1 MRWAS
6 VVGQEAA
13 VRFMRRALAS
23 KRLPHALLLRGPS
36 GVGKRTAARALAAA
50 ALCREPAGGDEACGA
65 CLSCRELA
73 SRVHPDF
80 HEPDVDP
87 DARTITVDLVRGLI
101 AGMNLCAARGGR
113 KVALVPLAERIQE
126 VSQNT
131 LLKTLEEPAGESLWI
146 LTCED
151 PSALLPTVRSRAT
164 GVRFG
169 RVPATAMAEALRG
182 KYSATADRARAVARA
197 AEGSFT
203 RAKEL
208 LSEDLD
214 EERGFLRESILPGI
228 GEGASAGPT
237 LARYLVGR
245 VKAAGKKAKRK
256 RGKRIAETGRRE
268 DAKGSAEDVTKPRA
282 PLEAARRR
290 AFRMLETLT
299 LLLRDRMRECL
310 RASPARADFWARG
323 LEVVLESD
331 AAIRQNV
338 TVELALAV
346 AAARLARVG
355 GGTGR
360 SD

>member
-1 MRWAS
+1 
-6 VVGQEAA
+6 
-13 VRFMRRALAS
+13 MRRALAS

-73 SRVHPDF
+73 ARVHPDF
-80 HEPDVDP
+80 HEPDVDS

-101 AGMNLCAARGGR
+101 AGMNLRAARGGR
-113 KVALVPLAERIQE
+113 KVALVPVAERIQE
-126 VSQNT
+126 VTQNT

-164 GVRFG
+164 DVRFG
-169 RVPATAMAEALRG
+169 RVPAAVMAEALRG
-182 KYSATADRARAVARA
+182 EHSATADGSTELAEVRARAVAGA

-228 GEGASAGPT
+228 GGGARAGPG
-237 LARYLVGR
+237 LARDLLGR
-245 VKAAGKKAKRK
+245 VKAAGKKTKRK
-256 RGKRIAETGRRE
+256 RAKRIAETGGHGDE
-268 DAKGSAEDVTKPRA
+268 KGSAEDATKARA
-282 PLEAARRR
+282 PLEDARRR
-290 AFRMLETLT
+290 ALRMLETLS

-310 RASPARADFWARG
+310 PATPARADFWARG

-338 TVELALAV
+338 TMELALAV

-355 GGTGR
+355 RGTGR